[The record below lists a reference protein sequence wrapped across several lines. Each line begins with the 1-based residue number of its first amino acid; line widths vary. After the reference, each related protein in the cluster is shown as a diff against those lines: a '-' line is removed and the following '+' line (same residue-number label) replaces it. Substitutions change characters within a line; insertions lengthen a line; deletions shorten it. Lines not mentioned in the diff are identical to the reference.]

1 MSPKS
6 AASREQQAE
15 SIARDVLEGRT
26 PLRELVD
33 QIEPDK
39 ASPGT
44 IALKLISEEKPE
56 MLYGYWDILVDL
68 MASPNAFVKFVAIH
82 ALANLVAVD
91 TEDKFEG
98 TLDAYYDL
106 LDDKSVMIA
115 SHVAGNSG
123 KIAAAKPGLRARI
136 TQRLLEIDSTHRD
149 PERKGLV
156 KAYAIE
162 SLDQYFED
170 AEDRRGI
177 TDFVRAQLQC
187 ESPKAKKRA
196 KQFLKKWGL

>member
-6 AASREQQAE
+6 ADSREQQAE
-15 SIARDVLEGRT
+15 RVARDVLDGRT
-26 PLRELVD
+26 PLPELLGH
-33 QIEPDK
+33 IRPDK
-39 ASPGT
+39 ASPEA

-56 MLYGYWDILVDL
+56 MLYGHWDFLVNL
-68 MASPNAFVKFVAIH
+68 LASGNAFVKFIAVH
-82 ALANLVAVD
+82 ALANLTAVD

-123 KIAAAKPGLRARI
+123 RIAKATPGLRARI

-149 PERKGLV
+149 PGRKGLV
-156 KAYAIE
+156 KAYAID
-162 SLDQYFED
+162 SFDQYFED
-170 AEDRRGI
+170 AEDKSRI
-177 TDFVRAQLQC
+177 TDFVKAQLQS
-187 ESPKAKKRA
+187 ESPKAIKRA
-196 KQFLKKWGL
+196 KEFLKKWGL